1 MSSGMAFSGRGTLR
15 NQLRLNQGFPHFV
28 WLRLPHCLHCMMS
41 VPSRLFT
48 RTTRIYTRRQIIAP
62 ARAYNSSFYGPVA
75 THWLPRRHVR
85 LEQRLKSTQ
94 PNMHAFEN
102 LTHRPTDDGA
112 ARGPELPLS
121 TCPRGD
127 SSRNTADQIDEQLRE
142 DGHRVWGFAIYRCTY
157 SDDAAWETF
166 LERIHASI
174 WASMRYY
181 NGLDLLEEDRFRLT
195 VIEDANR
202 FDGASRQIVREHFK
216 EWRKRA
222 VREEQGTNEE
232 IEARREKPELPDHP
246 YGTAGVKE
254 DSNIRTREDAEG
266 VNLPPFDAAL
276 PEVCQAGSGHG
287 YGQRMVAARYKS
299 CVQVDEASLQSIV
312 STETELLEEGEA
324 WVNLIEGDWEPETA
338 AAQRE
343 QEKIDYARWGL
354 DPEVYE
360 LEVEVFPEI
369 DGCTEENVGWMKVH
383 YESLI
388 PECYAT
394 MMDQNGFNHNY
405 VRPPDM
411 PLV

>member
-1 MSSGMAFSGRGTLR
+1 MSA
-15 NQLRLNQGFPHFV
+15 
-28 WLRLPHCLHCMMS
+28 
-41 VPSRLFT
+41 PSRFLT
-48 RTTRIYTRRQIIAP
+48 RTTRFPTHRQIITP
-62 ARAYNSSFYGPVA
+62 ARANSPYLHGPAA

-85 LEQRLKSTQ
+85 LEQRLISTR
-94 PNMHAFEN
+94 PNMHAFEG
-102 LTHRPTDDGA
+102 LTHRPTDDSA
-112 ARGPELPLS
+112 ALGPELTLS

-127 SSRNTADQIDEQLRE
+127 SSRNTADRIDEQLRE

-157 SDDAAWETF
+157 GDDAAWETI
-166 LERIHASI
+166 LERIYASI
-174 WASMRYY
+174 WNSMRYY
-181 NGLDLLEEDRFRLT
+181 NGLDLLEKDRFRLT
-195 VIEDANR
+195 VIEDASR

-246 YGTAGVKE
+246 YGTAEVE
-254 DSNIRTREDAEG
+254 EYSRIRSSADDLG
-266 VNLPPFDAAL
+266 MNMPPLDAAL
-276 PEVCQAGSGHG
+276 PEMCRAGSDHG
-287 YGQRMVAARYKS
+287 YGQRMVAARYKL
-299 CVQVDEASLQSIV
+299 CVQVDEAALQSIV
-312 STETELLEEGEA
+312 SAEEELFEGEA
-324 WVNLIEGDWEPETA
+324 WVNLIVGDWEPETA

-343 QEKIDYARWGL
+343 QEKIEYARWGL

>member
-1 MSSGMAFSGRGTLR
+1 MSA
-15 NQLRLNQGFPHFV
+15 
-28 WLRLPHCLHCMMS
+28 
-41 VPSRLFT
+41 PSRFLT
-48 RTTRIYTRRQIIAP
+48 RTTRFPTHRQIITP
-62 ARAYNSSFYGPVA
+62 ARANSPYLHGPAA

-85 LEQRLKSTQ
+85 LEQRLISTR
-94 PNMHAFEN
+94 PNMHAFEG
-102 LTHRPTDDGA
+102 LTHRPTDDSA
-112 ARGPELPLS
+112 ALGPELTLS

-127 SSRNTADQIDEQLRE
+127 SSRNTADRIDEQLRE

-157 SDDAAWETF
+157 GDDAAWETI
-166 LERIHASI
+166 LERIYASI
-174 WASMRYY
+174 WNSMRYY
-181 NGLDLLEEDRFRLT
+181 NGLDLLEKDRFRLT
-195 VIEDANR
+195 VIEDASR

-246 YGTAGVKE
+246 YGTAEVE
-254 DSNIRTREDAEG
+254 EYSRIRSSADDLG
-266 VNLPPFDAAL
+266 MNMPPLDAAL
-276 PEVCQAGSGHG
+276 PEMCRAGSDHG
-287 YGQRMVAARYKS
+287 YGQRMVAARYKL
-299 CVQVDEASLQSIV
+299 CVQVDEAALQSIV
-312 STETELLEEGEA
+312 SAEEELFEGEA
-324 WVNLIEGDWEPETA
+324 WVNLIVGDWEPETA

-360 LEVEVFPEI
+360 LEVEVFPGI

-383 YESLI
+383 YQSLI
-388 PECYAT
+388 PKCYAT